1 MEGYRLP
8 FRRLTGTRE
17 IQDLMERPSA
27 QRHSRPGRRT
37 AKKRVSEKADERR
50 LRIDE
55 RYKERHR
62 AKLRRKN
69 THKRKRVIWEMP
81 LSRTPSSGD
90 EQMHL
95 PQGNSSL
102 YKILPQRNSRLKNI
116 KRSLDRWDNK
126 KICISERQ
134 ILDFKNQT
142 SMKSDRDN
150 EEDLKNFI
158 PLDFLEEIQDL

>member
-69 THKRKRVIWEMP
+69 THKRKVKLVFFWF
-81 LSRTPSSGD
+81 
-90 EQMHL
+90 
-95 PQGNSSL
+95 
-102 YKILPQRNSRLKNI
+102 LK
-116 KRSLDRWDNK
+116 L
-126 KICISERQ
+126 
-134 ILDFKNQT
+134 
-142 SMKSDRDN
+142 
-150 EEDLKNFI
+150 
-158 PLDFLEEIQDL
+158 IQ